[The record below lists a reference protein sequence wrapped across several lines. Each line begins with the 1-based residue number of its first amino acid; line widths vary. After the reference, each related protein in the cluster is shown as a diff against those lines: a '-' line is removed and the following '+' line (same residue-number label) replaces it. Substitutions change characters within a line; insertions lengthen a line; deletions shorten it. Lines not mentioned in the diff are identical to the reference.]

1 MPPRQ
6 NPEDDL
12 PPPPT
17 MSQVLLAIQAN
28 REQSNR
34 LLEQLLH
41 NSAPRDNC
49 CTTLTDFLRTQ
60 APQFS
65 FAKEPLEADDWL
77 RALERKF
84 SALHVPDAEH
94 VNFATY
100 LLSGSA
106 GAWWESHMS
115 MSAAGHVFSWAEFRT
130 AFRAPFIPK
139 ADMDQKRNEFP
150 DLNQGRI
157 DVRAYGREFDRL
169 ARYAP
174 RDVTNDRSEERRVG
188 KEC

>member
-1 MPPRQ
+1 MPPRR
-6 NPEDDL
+6 NTEDDL

-17 MSQVLLAIQAN
+17 MAQVLMAIEAN

-34 LLEQLLH
+34 LLEQLVR
-41 NSAPRDNC
+41 NSAPRDNR

-60 APQFS
+60 PPQFAS
-65 FAKEPLEADDWL
+65 AKEPLEADDWL
-77 RALERKF
+77 HAMKRKF
-84 SALHVPDAEH
+84 GALHVPEAEH

-115 MSAAGHVFSWAEFRT
+115 MSA
-130 AFRAPFIPK
+130 P
-139 ADMDQKRNEFP
+139 
-150 DLNQGRI
+150 GR
-157 DVRAYGREFDRL
+157 VY
-169 ARYAP
+169 
-174 RDVTNDRSEERRVG
+174 TWRSEERRVG